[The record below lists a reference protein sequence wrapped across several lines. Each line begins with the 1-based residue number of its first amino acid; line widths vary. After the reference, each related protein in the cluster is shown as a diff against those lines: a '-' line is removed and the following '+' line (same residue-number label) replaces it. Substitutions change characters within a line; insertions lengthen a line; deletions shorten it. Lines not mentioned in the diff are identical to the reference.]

1 MQNDQLERVSRG
13 LILCDGA
20 TKTQLVELAFGRDLI
35 SDREVS
41 FSTGLWNVEQ
51 PDVVKAVPR
60 GGAKC
65 GALAVHGRH
74 VAGRA

>member
-13 LILCDGA
+13 PILCDGA

-51 PDVVKAVPR
+51 PEPTNPEKVLYRIELIP
-60 GGAKC
+60 
-65 GALAVHGRH
+65 
-74 VAGRA
+74 